1 MSLIRPYKNKRQGAG
16 AVSNGEAPVGE
27 KRFEGDQAILPKMKQ
42 AAESTKERSRSN
54 FQEFPAPQRIS
65 LVTLKV

>member
-1 MSLIRPYKNKRQGAG
+1 MGSGSCPEDEAG
-16 AVSNGEAPVGE
+16 RNQAV
-27 KRFEGDQAILPKMKQ
+27 LPKMKQ

-54 FQEFPAPQRIS
+54 FQEFPAPQRVS